1 MKLDTAK
8 LREKERR
15 DREKLK
21 IVIDFA
27 YAHVCRQQAIL
38 RYFGEVDAE
47 PCGNCD
53 ICLETAGPKR
63 APNDEEAL
71 IVRKA
76 LSGVARMSTRTTNGW
91 QPKFGRGRIVQT
103 LVGSRSREII
113 DARLDQLSTYG
124 LLKNEGVAYS
134 HQLLRELQDAGMLVS
149 TGGQYPMVTLTSRGE
164 TVMKGA
170 LDYALRWPQRVAKSG
185 RSRKQNEGDA
195 GTRIW
200 RRSTIMLFEEL
211 KKVRLTLA
219 RENGN
224 LPAYLIFPD
233 ETLRAFARLK
243 PRSIEAGRQIRG
255 VGDLK
260 AKKYL
265 PAFLEAIA
273 KSEAT

>member
-1 MKLDTAK
+1 MASRLDTDGNDMMLNSALHILDREGYIDRFDIPGRRVRGTRLLKPTVMGAQLKLDTAK

-113 DARLDQLSTYG
+113 DARLAPTASRIAGRRHACFNGWAISNGYP
-124 LLKNEGVAYS
+124 NE
-134 HQLLRELQDAGMLVS
+134 
-149 TGGQYPMVTLTSRGE
+149 
-164 TVMKGA
+164 
-170 LDYALRWPQRVAKSG
+170 SG
-185 RSRKQNEGDA
+185 RNSHERRARLCAALAAAGGEIGKKSEQNEGDA
-195 GTRIW
+195 GTG
-200 RRSTIMLFEEL
+200 F
-211 KKVRLTLA
+211 
-219 RENGN
+219 G
-224 LPAYLIFPD
+224 
-233 ETLRAFARLK
+233 
-243 PRSIEAGRQIRG
+243 AGRYHA
-255 VGDLK
+255 L
-260 AKKYL
+260 
-265 PAFLEAIA
+265 
-273 KSEAT
+273 